1 MFALELLPVRW
12 LKLHFFSKAGGGFAR
27 FAWLRKSPATCG
39 ISSGAFLILSILGGM
54 MSAITFDTL
63 KFVEKLESAGVNRE
77 QAKAEAEALVTA
89 LSEAMDSQLATKGD
103 INRLERELV
112 VVKWMVGAVLG
123 LAITS
128 FAKQFL

>member
-1 MFALELLPVRW
+1 MA
-12 LKLHFFSKAGGGFAR
+12 
-27 FAWLRKSPATCG
+27 
-39 ISSGAFLILSILGGM
+39 
-54 MSAITFDTL
+54 AITFDTL

-89 LSEAMDSQLATKGD
+89 LSEAMDSQLATKAD

-123 LAITS
+123 LAVAN

>member
-1 MFALELLPVRW
+1 MLV
-12 LKLHFFSKAGGGFAR
+12 
-27 FAWLRKSPATCG
+27 
-39 ISSGAFLILSILGGM
+39 SGAFLILSILGRM

-103 INRLERELV
+103 INRLVRELV

>member
-1 MFALELLPVRW
+1 MA
-12 LKLHFFSKAGGGFAR
+12 
-27 FAWLRKSPATCG
+27 
-39 ISSGAFLILSILGGM
+39 
-54 MSAITFDTL
+54 AITFDTL
-63 KFVEKLESAGVNRE
+63 KFVDKLEKAGVNRE
-77 QAKAEAEALVTA
+77 HAKAEAEALVIA

>member
-1 MFALELLPVRW
+1 
-12 LKLHFFSKAGGGFAR
+12 
-27 FAWLRKSPATCG
+27 
-39 ISSGAFLILSILGGM
+39 
-54 MSAITFDTL
+54 MSTITFDTL

>member
-1 MFALELLPVRW
+1 MAAV
-12 LKLHFFSKAGGGFAR
+12 
-27 FAWLRKSPATCG
+27 
-39 ISSGAFLILSILGGM
+39 
-54 MSAITFDTL
+54 TFDTL
-63 KFVEKLESAGVNRE
+63 KFVDKLEQAGVSRE

>member
-1 MFALELLPVRW
+1 MALT
-12 LKLHFFSKAGGGFAR
+12 LKTHGRMKMAAV
-27 FAWLRKSPATCG
+27 
-39 ISSGAFLILSILGGM
+39 
-54 MSAITFDTL
+54 TFDTL
-63 KFVEKLESAGVNRE
+63 KFVDKLEKAGVSRE
-77 QAKAEAEALVTA
+77 HAKAEAEALVTA

-123 LAITS
+123 LVITS

>member
-1 MFALELLPVRW
+1 MAAV
-12 LKLHFFSKAGGGFAR
+12 
-27 FAWLRKSPATCG
+27 
-39 ISSGAFLILSILGGM
+39 
-54 MSAITFDTL
+54 TFDTL
-63 KFVEKLESAGVNRE
+63 KFVDKLEQAGVSRE

-89 LSEAMDSQLATKGD
+89 LSEAMDSQLATKSD

-123 LAITS
+123 LAVTS

>member
-1 MFALELLPVRW
+1 
-12 LKLHFFSKAGGGFAR
+12 
-27 FAWLRKSPATCG
+27 
-39 ISSGAFLILSILGGM
+39 LILSILGRM

>member
-1 MFALELLPVRW
+1 MA
-12 LKLHFFSKAGGGFAR
+12 
-27 FAWLRKSPATCG
+27 
-39 ISSGAFLILSILGGM
+39 
-54 MSAITFDTL
+54 AITFDTL

-89 LSEAMDSQLATKGD
+89 LSEVMDSQLATKAD